1 MIFHCGQAR
10 WEAGNAAGACA
21 DWRASLSN
29 SDLHLPEILALAL
42 GHLTPAEILRDV
54 LPGDRPATL
63 LKAADALFPA
73 DGADHPDRR
82 AYLEAARDQL
92 TARATKSAAEWELE
106 ARLEARLG
114 RLDRAA
120 AAYRRAL
127 GLAPRQVAWRVAYA
141 DVLRQSGFPKDA
153 RRELETVVA
162 QDPNNRP
169 ARDQLEIVRR
179 ELKLR
184 GEE

>member
-1 MIFHCGQAR
+1 MQFK
-10 WEAGNAAGACA
+10 GA
-21 DWRASLSN
+21 DDSKLEE
-29 SDLHLPEILALAL
+29 HIP
-42 GHLTPAEILRDV
+42 
-54 LPGDRPATL
+54 
-63 LKAADALFPA
+63 AADVGKFREEVEMVKAVYPPF
-73 DGADHPDRR
+73 DRQ

-106 ARLEARLG
+106 ARLVARLG

-141 DVLRQSGFPKDA
+141 EVLRRSGFPKDA
-153 RRELETVVA
+153 RQELETLVA

-169 ARDQLEIVRR
+169 ARDQLEVVRR